1 MSKRPA
7 DNDFKRLQEQFSAHL
22 RDPDNNPRPAAIED
36 RRMAIYRE
44 LIFSN
49 IHGFLSNGFP
59 VLKSIYAEDD
69 WLAMMRDFLQKHRSQ
84 SPLFQD
90 IAREFLSYLE
100 HERNDPA
107 DPPFLQPLAHYE
119 CVELALSVLDS
130 PFEFRTI
137 SQSTDVM
144 QLQLQT
150 SPLAWP
156 LAYDYPV
163 HQISPQYQPT
173 EPLPVPIFLLVYRD
187 EDDNVKFIEL
197 NPVSARLIDLL
208 NEGHTGEQAASM
220 IAEEIQHPDPAVV
233 HDGARQEI
241 TNWLQQGIVI

>member
-7 DNDFKRLQEQFSAHL
+7 DSEFKALQRQFAAHL
-22 RDPDNNPRPAAIED
+22 RDPQTNPRPAAIED

-49 IHGFLSNGFP
+49 INGFLSNGFP

-69 WLAMMRDFLQKHRSQ
+69 WLAMMREFLQKHRSQ

-90 IAREFLSYLE
+90 IGREFLSYLE
-100 HERNDPA
+100 HDRDDPD
-107 DPPFLQPLAHYE
+107 DPPFLDALAHYE
-119 CVELALSVLDS
+119 WVELALSVLES
-130 PFEFRTI
+130 PFEIRAV
-137 SQSTDVM
+137 SPQTDVM
-144 QLQLQT
+144 QLKLHT

-163 HQISPQYQPT
+163 HQIGPQYQPT
-173 EPLPVPIFLLVYRD
+173 EPLPVPAFLLVYRD
-187 EDDNVKFIEL
+187 EDDDVKFIEL

-208 NEGHTGEQAASM
+208 NEGQNGEQAAST
-220 IAEEIQHPDPAVV
+220 IAREIQHPDTAIV

-241 TNWLQQGIVI
+241 TYWLQQGIVI